1 LSLYKTGWTVVLVAR
16 RKDALEETQRLLWDT
31 APQQEGEGEG
41 EDGGRRAVYCLA
53 DLSEES
59 AAKKVFDYVRES
71 YGEYGDTMNQ

>member
-1 LSLYKTGWTVVLVAR
+1 
-16 RKDALEETQRLLWDT
+16 
-31 APQQEGEGEG
+31 
-41 EDGGRRAVYCLA
+41 VYCLA